1 MITEYVN
8 DPWTKYV
15 SSHQFTGYT
24 AVVRRNRRGSRDG
37 APGARAL
44 PTQWAC
50 LEKSSLK
57 LFIFAR
63 KHPRRMELIN
73 ILDSDG

>member
-1 MITEYVN
+1 M
-8 DPWTKYV
+8 
-15 SSHQFTGYT
+15 S
-24 AVVRRNRRGSRDG
+24 NRRGSRDG
-37 APGARAL
+37 APGARAP

-50 LEKSSLK
+50 LEKFSLK

-63 KHPRRMELIN
+63 NIVEVRMELIN